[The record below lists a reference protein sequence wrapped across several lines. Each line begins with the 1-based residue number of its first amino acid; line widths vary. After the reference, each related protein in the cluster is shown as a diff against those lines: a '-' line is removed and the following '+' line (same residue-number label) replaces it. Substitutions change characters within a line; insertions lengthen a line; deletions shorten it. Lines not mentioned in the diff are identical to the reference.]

1 MWKKIVRWGQGGGRL
16 KIHQAPKWVSNH
28 QMQFI
33 QKFHSRVETSAC
45 KYPRQKIPIASAE
58 VSSTISNLQNY
69 DANWE
74 KLFCNLT
81 RLRRLKIQFKQKSGV
96 LHSSINF
103 FKSAIKYI
111 PDRIWMGCSGTILKV
126 SSIILK
132 LRKFGKS
139 WEKLFYILT
148 ASCLS
153 IQLRSFSE

>member
-16 KIHQAPKWVSNH
+16 KIHQPPKWVSNH

-33 QKFHSRVETSAC
+33 QKFHSRVET
-45 KYPRQKIPIASAE
+45 KIPIASAE
-58 VSSTISNLQNY
+58 LSSTISKLQNY
-69 DANWE
+69 DENWK
-74 KLFCNLT
+74 KLFYNLT
-81 RLRRLKIQFKQKSGV
+81 CLRRLKIQFRQKSGV
-96 LHSSINF
+96 LHRSINF

-126 SSIILK
+126 SSTILK
-132 LRKFGKS
+132 LRKFDKN